1 MGIMLVG
8 PWAGLGELR
17 REQYDRTN
25 MDLMI
30 LHQDWIVAIDPDT
43 IEEVAIGPFYSANAK
58 RNFEEKLP
66 GFMGAAVLMLQ
77 KPE

>member
-1 MGIMLVG
+1 
-8 PWAGLGELR
+8 
-17 REQYDRTN
+17 

-30 LHQDWIVAIDPDT
+30 LHQDRPTWIVAIDPDT